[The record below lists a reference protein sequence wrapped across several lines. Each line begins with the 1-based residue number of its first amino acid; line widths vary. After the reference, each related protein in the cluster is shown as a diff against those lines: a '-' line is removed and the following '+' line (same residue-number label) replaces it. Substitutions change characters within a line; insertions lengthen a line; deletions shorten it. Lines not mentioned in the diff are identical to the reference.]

1 MGPTSITEVI
11 DQHDLGD
18 QLRGRAVQHAVDGAE
33 EGGPALIVE
42 GDDDAGVGECLQVAF
57 AVAARGGHR
66 GQGKDRVS
74 FHLAKRTRHVVWL
87 TANPTSSPAFRER
100 VKAGDSAVTSEP
112 PSSWHPEALRP
123 IPAHT
128 VHGGRYTGPQ
138 TRTGSAGGA
147 ALGFGALHV
156 PTRLSLSR
164 DNTWLS
170 SSGLHA
176 EHSPSVTPVSLPTP
190 CTFLSNGGE
199 AIYPRVWKNK
209 LDFTGSAP
217 LLSLLELYWQR
228 AHFLLCSPLALR

>member
-18 QLRGRAVQHAVDGAE
+18 QLRGWAVQHAVDGAE

-57 AVAARGGHR
+57 VVAARGRHR
-66 GQGKDRVS
+66 GQGKDRFS
-74 FHLAKRTRHVVWL
+74 SHLVKRTRHVVWL
-87 TANPTSSPAFRER
+87 TANPTSSPAFRTQ
-100 VKAGDSAVTSEP
+100 VKTGDATVTSEP

-128 VHGGRYTGPQ
+128 VHRDRYTRPQ

-147 ALGFGALHV
+147 ALGFGVWHA
-156 PTRLSLSR
+156 PTHLSLSG
-164 DNTWLS
+164 DNTWLP
-170 SSGLHA
+170 SSGPHA

-199 AIYPRVWKNK
+199 ATYPRVWKNK
-209 LDFTGSAP
+209 LGFIGSAP
-217 LLSLLELYWQR
+217 LLSLLGLYKQK
-228 AHFLLCSPLALR
+228 AHFLSCSPLALR